1 MSRSNPKKVVESLS
15 GSEEIMD
22 DDLAYDDKDRE
33 WLESLSDIQREEI
46 LYERMEQKKDLE
58 ERKRIQKESKQHN
71 KGIAVP
77 KEIVNTKKRGRTDD
91 FLPREGTIRSRQ
103 SSAIEDIK
111 AKRQGRKMG
120 LIDSDDDSVDNVNE
134 PIQTNYSSDEQE
146 QEMKSEKDAVPE
158 INIKDIKR
166 CIVSRSKLEKWYGE
180 PFFNEKVP
188 GLFIRIAAG
197 GQSATYRLVEINSI
211 IEGKKT
217 YKLGKKDCK
226 HVAAVKVG
234 NLTKHFELQYVS
246 NSAINESEF
255 QQWLDLAAQANE
267 VPNKAQIDSLVSQ
280 IAEAD
285 NYVYTD
291 NELKE
296 AIKKNREKNPGLINQ
311 SIEILRLNILIKN
324 EEENGNDNVGSK
336 VAEYRRQLDEIQS
349 RSELK
354 SKALTQGKVG
364 GALENINKRN
374 SNMNFILTRT
384 FVEDDDVDETEVS
397 AFKQAPTKSKNAWL
411 LARLNRQK
419 KDTPSEPE
427 APTKAVEEPKK
438 IKIFESPQK
447 DKFEHVELKLQID
460 QSTLNTSTK
469 PLYSIQPTGQSTL
482 KSQSVSNKS
491 ESQDMGK
498 QRMSLDDYKKRREE
512 TTRVSAFEK
521 TLQRNF

>member
-1 MSRSNPKKVVESLS
+1 MRVVKKL
-15 GSEEIMD
+15 
-22 DDLAYDDKDRE
+22 L
-33 WLESLSDIQREEI
+33 IQ
-46 LYERMEQKKDLE
+46 
-58 ERKRIQKESKQHN
+58 
-71 KGIAVP
+71 
-77 KEIVNTKKRGRTDD
+77 KKRGRNDVD
-91 FLPREGTIRSRQ
+91 YLPREGTIRSRQ
-103 SSAIEDIK
+103 ASAIEDMK

-120 LIDSDDDSVDNVNE
+120 LIDSEDDSADNVNDN
-134 PIQTNYSSDEQE
+134 IQTNYSSDDQE
-146 QEMKSEKDAVPE
+146 QEIKSEKEVVPE

-226 HVAAVKVG
+226 HVAAVKLG

-324 EEENGNDNVGSK
+324 EEENGNDFGSK
-336 VAEYRRQLDEIQS
+336 VAEYRRQLDELQS
-349 RSELK
+349 RSEQK

-374 SNMNFILTRT
+374 EKMNFILTRT
-384 FVEDDDVDETEVS
+384 FVEDEELDETEGS
-397 AFKQAPTKSKNAWL
+397 AFRQAPTKSKNAWL

-419 KDTPSEPE
+419 KDAPSEPE
-427 APTKAVEEPKK
+427 TPIKEE
-438 IKIFESPQK
+438 QK
-447 DKFEHVELKLQID
+447 NQK
-460 QSTLNTSTK
+460 
-469 PLYSIQPTGQSTL
+469 
-482 KSQSVSNKS
+482 
-491 ESQDMGK
+491 
-498 QRMSLDDYKKRREE
+498 
-512 TTRVSAFEK
+512 
-521 TLQRNF
+521 